1 MTITVHINDS
11 AVTVP
16 AGTTVEVL
24 VNERFE
30 DRRWLAVAL
39 DGEVVPR
46 VRWTEQE
53 LHDGA
58 AVEILTA
65 VQGG

>member
-1 MTITVHINDS
+1 MITVHINDS
-11 AVTVP
+11 AVTLAP
-16 AGTTVEVL
+16 GTTVATL
-24 VNERFE
+24 VDERFE

-46 VRWTEQE
+46 VRWAEQQ